1 MKRSET
7 NREKENKSLGKKHKE
22 QLGMGVPE
30 GYFSSSRQSILDKLS
45 TQTHQ
50 RKNEGMIFGLRK
62 NWAYPLAASL
72 LLLVSLSIWFS
83 REGRTNGEK
92 SIEAPVAR
100 SVYVLEESPDVLL
113 TSLLI
118 EEDEIGSFMDE
129 VVINEIVVKAELSEQ
144 ELENIFLNSLI
155 EEDSSADTY
164 LEESLIKEIVL

>member
-1 MKRSET
+1 
-7 NREKENKSLGKKHKE
+7 
-22 QLGMGVPE
+22 
-30 GYFSSSRQSILDKLS
+30 
-45 TQTHQ
+45 
-50 RKNEGMIFGLRK
+50 
-62 NWAYPLAASL
+62 
-72 LLLVSLSIWFS
+72 
-83 REGRTNGEK
+83 
-92 SIEAPVAR
+92 
-100 SVYVLEESPDVLL
+100 LL